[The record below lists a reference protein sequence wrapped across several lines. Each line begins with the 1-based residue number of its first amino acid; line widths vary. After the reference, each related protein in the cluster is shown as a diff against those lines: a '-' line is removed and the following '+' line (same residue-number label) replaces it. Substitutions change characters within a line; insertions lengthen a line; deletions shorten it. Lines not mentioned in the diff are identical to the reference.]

1 MPNLCTALEGIQKSC
16 ENNSGGIYQVWFI
29 PQDSIASVATSTVY
43 PNYKVT
49 AITFDPV
56 TVPPLTFDSY
66 FIRRN
71 TSNYTE
77 EQAADLINGSTF
89 VTQTINLVFH
99 RREAAKS
106 NALKI
111 LASGQQYIAGVVLD
125 ANGKY
130 WYFPYLQLTATGEG
144 SGVARADGSK
154 YTVTL
159 VAENE
164 SLALEVDLANP
175 ANYAIYGLV

>member
-1 MPNLCTALEGIQKSC
+1 MPCLSLESIQKSC
-16 ENNSGGIYQVWFI
+16 DNNSGGIYQVWFI
-29 PQDSIASVATSTVY
+29 PQDNIDVVTSNTTY
-43 PNYKVT
+43 PAYEVT
-49 AITFDPV
+49 AISVTPLLTTFE
-56 TVPPLTFDSY
+56 SY

-111 LASGQQYIAGVVLD
+111 LASGQQYLAAVVLD

-130 WYFPYLQLTATGEG
+130 WYFPYMQLTATGEG
-144 SGVARADGSK
+144 SGTARADGSK
-154 YTVTL
+154 YSVTL
-159 VAENE
+159 LAEADH
-164 SLALEVDLANP
+164 LAWEITEAAVN
-175 ANYAIYGLV
+175 GVVS

>member
-1 MPNLCTALEGIQKSC
+1 MPTCTALEGIQKSC
-16 ENNSGGIYQVWFI
+16 DNNSGGIYQVWFI
-29 PQDSIASVATSTVY
+29 PQDNINVVTSNIVY
-43 PNYKVT
+43 PNYEVT
-49 AITFDPV
+49 AITV
-56 TVPPLTFDSY
+56 TPALTVFDSY

-111 LASGQQYIAGVVLD
+111 LASGQQYLSGVVLD

-130 WYFPYLQLTATGEG
+130 WYFPYLQMTATGEG

-164 SLALEVDLANP
+164 FLAQEVILTGGSA
-175 ANYAIYGLV
+175 AYTALGLV

>member
-1 MPNLCTALEGIQKSC
+1 MPTCTALEGIQKSC
-16 ENNSGGIYQVWFI
+16 DNNSGGIYQVWFI
-29 PQDSIASVATSTVY
+29 PQDNINVVTANTTY
-43 PNYKVT
+43 PSYEVT
-49 AITFDPV
+49 AITV
-56 TVPPLTFDSY
+56 TPALTVFDSY

-144 SGVARADGSK
+144 SGTARADGSK
-154 YTVTL
+154 YTVTM

-164 SLALEVDLANP
+164 QLALEVILTGGVP
-175 ANYAIYGLV
+175 AYTALGLV

>member
-1 MPNLCTALEGIQKSC
+1 MPTCTALEGIQKSC
-16 ENNSGGIYQVWFI
+16 DNNSGGIYQVWFI
-29 PQDSIASVATSTVY
+29 PQDNINVVTANTTY
-43 PNYKVT
+43 PSYEVT
-49 AITFDPV
+49 AITVTPALTVFDN
-56 TVPPLTFDSY
+56 Y

-111 LASGQQYIAGVVLD
+111 LASGQQYLSGVVLD

-130 WYFPYLQLTATGEG
+130 WYFPYLQMTATGEG
-144 SGVARADGSK
+144 SGTARADGSK

-164 SLALEVDLANP
+164 SLALEVILTGGVP
-175 ANYAIYGLV
+175 AYTALGLI

>member
-1 MPNLCTALEGIQKSC
+1 MPLCTALEGIQKSC

-29 PQDSIASVATSTVY
+29 PQENIDVVTSNTTY
-43 PNYKVT
+43 PAYEVT
-49 AITFDPV
+49 AITV
-56 TVPPLTFDSY
+56 NPLLTTFDSY

-111 LASGQQYIAGVVLD
+111 LASGQQYLAGVVLD

-130 WYFPYLQLTATGEG
+130 WYFPYLQMTATGEG
-144 SGVARADGSK
+144 SGTARADGSK

-164 SLALEVDLANP
+164 SLALEVILTGGA
-175 ANYAIYGLV
+175 AAYTALGLD

>member
-1 MPNLCTALEGIQKSC
+1 MPNLCSSLESIQKSC
-16 ENNSGGIYQVWFI
+16 DNNSGGIYQVWFV
-29 PQDSIASVATSTVY
+29 PQDSIDVVTTNTVY
-43 PNYKVT
+43 PDYEVT
-49 AITFDPV
+49 AITLSPAAPTTQF
-56 TVPPLTFDSY
+56 TSY

-77 EQAADLINGSTF
+77 ETAADLINGSTF

-99 RREAAKS
+99 RREMAKS

-111 LASGQQYIAGVVLD
+111 LGSGQAYLSAVVLD

-130 WYFPYLQLTATGEG
+130 WYFPYMQLTATGEG
-144 SGVARADGSK
+144 SGVSRADGSK
-154 YTVTL
+154 YTVTT

-164 SLALEVDLANP
+164 NLALEVNLATQQDYIDL
-175 ANYAIYGLV
+175 GLV

>member
-1 MPNLCTALEGIQKSC
+1 MPTCTALEGIQKSC
-16 ENNSGGIYQVWFI
+16 DNNSGGIYQVWFI
-29 PQDSIASVATSTVY
+29 PQDNINVVTASTTY
-43 PNYKVT
+43 PSYEVT
-49 AITFDPV
+49 AISV
-56 TVPPLTFDSY
+56 TPALTVFDSY

-111 LASGQQYIAGVVLD
+111 LASGQQYLAAVVLD
-125 ANGKY
+125 ANGRY
-130 WYFPYLQLTATGEG
+130 WYMPYMQLTATGEG
-144 SGVARADGSK
+144 SGTARADGSK
-154 YTVTL
+154 YTVTM

-164 SLALEVDLANP
+164 FLALEVILTGGA
-175 ANYAIYGLV
+175 AAYTALGLV

>member
-1 MPNLCTALEGIQKSC
+1 MPTCTALEGIQKSC
-16 ENNSGGIYQVWFI
+16 DNNSGGIYQVWFI
-29 PQDSIASVATSTVY
+29 PQDNIDVVTASTAY
-43 PNYKVT
+43 PNYEVT
-49 AITFDPV
+49 AISV
-56 TVPPLTFDSY
+56 TPALTVFDSY

-111 LASGQQYIAGVVLD
+111 LASGQQYLAAVVLD
-125 ANGKY
+125 ANGRY
-130 WYFPYLQLTATGEG
+130 WYMPYMQLTATGEG
-144 SGVARADGSK
+144 SGTARADGSK
-154 YTVTL
+154 YTVTM

-164 SLALEVDLANP
+164 FLALEVILTGGA
-175 ANYAIYGLV
+175 AAYTALGLV

>member
-1 MPNLCTALEGIQKSC
+1 MPLCTALEGIQKSC

-29 PQDSIASVATSTVY
+29 PQENIDVVTSNTTY
-43 PNYKVT
+43 PAYEVT
-49 AITFDPV
+49 AITVDPLL
-56 TVPPLTFDSY
+56 TTFDSY

-111 LASGQQYIAGVVLD
+111 LASGQQYLAGVVLD

-130 WYFPYLQLTATGEG
+130 WYFPYLQMTATGEG
-144 SGVARADGSK
+144 SGTARADGSK

-164 SLALEVDLANP
+164 SLALEVILTGGTA
-175 ANYAIYGLV
+175 AYTALGLV

>member
-1 MPNLCTALEGIQKSC
+1 MPCLSLESIQKSC
-16 ENNSGGIYQVWFI
+16 DNNSGGIYQVWFI
-29 PQDSIASVATSTVY
+29 PQDNIDVVTSNTTY
-43 PNYKVT
+43 PAYEVT
-49 AITFDPV
+49 AITV
-56 TVPPLTFDSY
+56 NPLLTTFDSY

-89 VTQTINLVFH
+89 VTQTLNLVFH

-106 NALKI
+106 NSLKI
-111 LASGQQYIAGVVLD
+111 LASGQQYLAAVVLD

-130 WYFPYLQLTATGEG
+130 WYFPYMQLTATGEG

-154 YTVTL
+154 YTVTM

-164 SLALEVDLANP
+164 SLAVEVILTGGIPDYTAL
-175 ANYAIYGLV
+175 GLV

>member
-1 MPNLCTALEGIQKSC
+1 MPTCTALEGIQKSC
-16 ENNSGGIYQVWFI
+16 DNNSGGIYQVWFI
-29 PQDSIASVATSTVY
+29 PQDNINVVTANITY
-43 PNYKVT
+43 PNYEVT
-49 AITFDPV
+49 AITV
-56 TVPPLTFDSY
+56 TPALTVFDSY

-106 NALKI
+106 NALKM
-111 LASGQQYIAGVVLD
+111 LASGQQYLAGVVLD

-144 SGVARADGSK
+144 SGTARADGSK

-164 SLALEVDLANP
+164 SLALEVILTGGVP
-175 ANYAIYGLV
+175 AYTALGLI

>member
-16 ENNSGGIYQVWFI
+16 DNNSGGIYQVWYI
-29 PQDSIASVATSTVY
+29 PQDSIDVVTTNTAY
-43 PNYKVT
+43 PDYEVT
-49 AITFDPV
+49 AITV
-56 TVPPLTFDSY
+56 LPLLTTFESF

-77 EQAADLINGSTF
+77 ETAADLINGSTF

-111 LASGQQYIAGVVLD
+111 LGSGQQYLAAVVLD

-130 WYFPYLQLTATGEG
+130 WYFPYMQLTATGEG
-144 SGVARADGSK
+144 SGTARADGSK
-154 YTVTL
+154 YTVTT
-159 VAENE
+159 VSENE
-164 SLALEVDLANP
+164 QLALEVNLTGGTA
-175 ANYAIYGLV
+175 AYTALGLV

>member
-1 MPNLCTALEGIQKSC
+1 MPNLCASLESIQKSC
-16 ENNSGGIYQVWFI
+16 DNNSGGIYQVWYI
-29 PQDSIASVATSTVY
+29 PQDSIDVVTTNTTY
-43 PNYKVT
+43 PDYEVT
-49 AITFDPV
+49 AITV
-56 TVPPLTFDSY
+56 LPLLTTFSSF

-77 EQAADLINGSTF
+77 ETAADLINGSTF

-111 LASGQQYIAGVVLD
+111 LGSGQAYLAAVVLD

-130 WYFPYLQLTATGEG
+130 WYFPYMQLTATGEG
-144 SGVARADGSK
+144 SGTARADGSK
-154 YTVTL
+154 YTVTT

-164 SLALEVDLANP
+164 NLALEVNLANP
-175 ANYAIYGLV
+175 AAYTALGLV

>member
-1 MPNLCTALEGIQKSC
+1 MPTCTALEGIQKSC
-16 ENNSGGIYQVWFI
+16 DNNSGGIYQVWFI
-29 PQDSIASVATSTVY
+29 PQDNIASVTTVTTF
-43 PNYKVT
+43 PNYEVT
-49 AITFDPV
+49 AITV
-56 TVPPLTFDSY
+56 TPALTVFDSY

-111 LASGQQYIAGVVLD
+111 LASGQQYLSGVVLD

-144 SGVARADGSK
+144 SGTARADGSK

-164 SLALEVDLANP
+164 SLALEVILTGGSASYT
-175 ANYAIYGLV
+175 ALGLI

>member
-1 MPNLCTALEGIQKSC
+1 MPCLSLESIQKSC
-16 ENNSGGIYQVWFI
+16 DNNSGGIYQVWFI
-29 PQDSIASVATSTVY
+29 PQDNIDVVTSNTTY
-43 PNYKVT
+43 PAYEVT
-49 AITFDPV
+49 AITV
-56 TVPPLTFDSY
+56 NPLLTTFDSY

-111 LASGQQYIAGVVLD
+111 LASVQQYLAAVVLD
-125 ANGKY
+125 ANGRY
-130 WYFPYLQLTATGEG
+130 WYMPYMQLTATGEG
-144 SGVARADGSK
+144 SGTARADGSK
-154 YTVTL
+154 YTVTM

-164 SLALEVDLANP
+164 FLALEVILPLP
-175 ANYAIYGLV
+175 ADYTALGLV

>member
-16 ENNSGGIYQVWFI
+16 SNNSGGIYQVWFI
-29 PQDSIASVATSTVY
+29 PQDSIASVATSTTY
-43 PNYKVT
+43 PDYKVT

-56 TVPPLTFDSY
+56 TVPPLQFESY

-125 ANGKY
+125 ANGRY

-144 SGVARADGSK
+144 SGTARADGSK

-164 SLALEVDLANP
+164 SLALEVDLAVP

>member
-1 MPNLCTALEGIQKSC
+1 MPTCTALEGIQKSC
-16 ENNSGGIYQVWFI
+16 DNNSGGIYQVWFI
-29 PQDSIASVATSTVY
+29 PQDNINVVTTVTAY
-43 PNYKVT
+43 PNYEVT
-49 AITFDPV
+49 AITVTPLLTVFDN
-56 TVPPLTFDSY
+56 Y

-111 LASGQQYIAGVVLD
+111 LASGQQYLAAVVLD
-125 ANGKY
+125 ANGRY
-130 WYFPYLQLTATGEG
+130 WYMPYMQLTATGEG
-144 SGVARADGSK
+144 SGTARADGSK
-154 YTVTL
+154 YTVTM

-164 SLALEVDLANP
+164 FLALEVILTGGLP
-175 ANYAIYGLV
+175 AYTALGLV

>member
-1 MPNLCTALEGIQKSC
+1 MPLCTALEGIQKSC
-16 ENNSGGIYQVWFI
+16 DNNSGGIYQVWFI
-29 PQDSIASVATSTVY
+29 PQEQIATVTSNTTY
-43 PNYKVT
+43 PAYEVT
-49 AITFDPV
+49 AITLSPV
-56 TVPPLTFDSY
+56 TPVFEGY

-111 LASGQQYIAGVVLD
+111 LASGQQYLAAVVLD

-130 WYFPYLQLTATGEG
+130 WYMPYMQLTATGEG
-144 SGVARADGSK
+144 SGTARADGSK
-154 YTVTL
+154 YTVTM

-164 SLALEVDLANP
+164 QLALEVILTGGSA
-175 ANYAIYGLV
+175 AYTALGLV

>member
-1 MPNLCTALEGIQKSC
+1 MPNLCASLEEIAKSC
-16 ENNSGGIYQVWFI
+16 LNNSGGIYQVWI
-29 PQDSIASVATSTVY
+29 VPQDSIDVVTTNTTF
-43 PNYKVT
+43 PDWEVT
-49 AITFDPV
+49 AITLSPA
-56 TVPPLTFDSY
+56 PPTTTFTSF

-89 VTQTINLVFH
+89 VTQTLNLVFH
-99 RREAAKS
+99 RREMAKS
-106 NALKI
+106 HALKI
-111 LASGQQYIAGVVLD
+111 LASGQQYLAAVVLD
-125 ANGKY
+125 ANGLY
-130 WYFPYLQLTATGEG
+130 WYFPYLQMTATGEG

-164 SLALEVDLANP
+164 FLAYEVNLLNAN
-175 ANYAIYGLV
+175 AYTTLGLV

>member
-1 MPNLCTALEGIQKSC
+1 MPTCTALEGIQKSC
-16 ENNSGGIYQVWFI
+16 DNNSGGIYQVWFI
-29 PQDSIASVATSTVY
+29 PQDNINVVTTNTVY
-43 PNYKVT
+43 PNYEVT
-49 AITFDPV
+49 AISV
-56 TVPPLTFDSY
+56 TPALTVFDSY

-111 LASGQQYIAGVVLD
+111 LASGQQYLSGVVLD

-130 WYFPYLQLTATGEG
+130 WYFPYLQMTATGEG
-144 SGVARADGSK
+144 SGTARADGSK

-164 SLALEVDLANP
+164 SLALEVILTGGAG
-175 ANYAIYGLV
+175 AYTALGLV

>member
-16 ENNSGGIYQVWFI
+16 ENNSGGIYQVWFV
-29 PQDSIASVATSTVY
+29 PQDSIDVVTTSITY
-43 PNYKVT
+43 PNYQVT
-49 AITFDPV
+49 AITLNPAAPTLQFDN
-56 TVPPLTFDSY
+56 Y

-111 LASGQQYIAGVVLD
+111 LASGQQYLSGVVLD

-164 SLALEVDLANP
+164 SLALEVILTGGLA
-175 ANYAIYGLV
+175 AYTTLGLV

>member
-16 ENNSGGIYQVWFI
+16 SNNSGGIYQVWFI
-29 PQDSIASVATSTVY
+29 PQDSIASVATSTTY
-43 PNYKVT
+43 PDYKVT

-56 TVPPLTFDSY
+56 TVPPLQFESY

-99 RREAAKS
+99 RREMAKS

-111 LASGQQYIAGVVLD
+111 LGSGQAYLSAVVLD

-130 WYFPYLQLTATGEG
+130 WYFPFMQLTATGEG
-144 SGVARADGSK
+144 SGTARADGSK

-164 SLALEVDLANP
+164 NLALEVNLANL
-175 ANYAIYGLV
+175 AAYTTLGLV

>member
-1 MPNLCTALEGIQKSC
+1 MPNLCASLESIQKSC
-16 ENNSGGIYQVWFI
+16 DNNSGGIYQVWYI
-29 PQDSIASVATSTVY
+29 PQDSIDVVTTNTVY
-43 PNYKVT
+43 PDYEVT
-49 AITFDPV
+49 AITV
-56 TVPPLTFDSY
+56 LPLLTTFSSF

-77 EQAADLINGSTF
+77 ETAADLINGSTF

-111 LASGQQYIAGVVLD
+111 LGSGQQYLAAVVLD

-130 WYFPYLQLTATGEG
+130 WYFPYMQLTATGEG
-144 SGVARADGSK
+144 SGTARADGSK
-154 YTVTL
+154 YTVTT

-164 SLALEVDLANP
+164 QLALEVNLTGGSA
-175 ANYAIYGLV
+175 AYAALGLV

>member
-1 MPNLCTALEGIQKSC
+1 MPCLSLESIQKSC
-16 ENNSGGIYQVWFI
+16 DNNSGGIYQVWFI
-29 PQDSIASVATSTVY
+29 PQDNIDVVTSNTTY
-43 PNYKVT
+43 PAYEVT
-49 AITFDPV
+49 AITV
-56 TVPPLTFDSY
+56 NPLLTTFDSY

-111 LASGQQYIAGVVLD
+111 LASGQQYLAAVVLD

-130 WYFPYLQLTATGEG
+130 WYFPYMQLTATGEG
-144 SGVARADGSK
+144 SGTARADGSK
-154 YTVTL
+154 YTVTM

-164 SLALEVDLANP
+164 FLALEVILPLP
-175 ANYAIYGLV
+175 ADYTALGLV

>member
-1 MPNLCTALEGIQKSC
+1 MPNLCASLESIQKSC
-16 ENNSGGIYQVWFI
+16 DNNSGGIYQVWYI
-29 PQDSIASVATSTVY
+29 PQDSIDVVTTNTTY
-43 PNYKVT
+43 PDYEVT
-49 AITFDPV
+49 AITV
-56 TVPPLTFDSY
+56 LPLLTTFSSF

-77 EQAADLINGSTF
+77 ETAADLINGSTF

-99 RREAAKS
+99 RREMAKS

-111 LASGQQYIAGVVLD
+111 LGSGQAYLSAVVLD

-130 WYFPYLQLTATGEG
+130 WYFPYMQLTATGEG
-144 SGVARADGSK
+144 SGTARADGSK
-154 YTVTL
+154 YTVTT

-164 SLALEVDLANP
+164 NLALEVNLANP
-175 ANYAIYGLV
+175 AAYAALGLV

>member
-1 MPNLCTALEGIQKSC
+1 MPNLCASLESIQKSC
-16 ENNSGGIYQVWFI
+16 DNNSGGIYQVWYI
-29 PQDSIASVATSTVY
+29 PQDSIDVVTTNTTY
-43 PNYKVT
+43 PDYEVT
-49 AITFDPV
+49 AITV
-56 TVPPLTFDSY
+56 LPLLTTFSSF

-77 EQAADLINGSTF
+77 ETAADLINGSTF

-111 LASGQQYIAGVVLD
+111 LGSGQAYLAAVVLD

-130 WYFPYLQLTATGEG
+130 WYFPYMQLTATGEG
-144 SGVARADGSK
+144 SGTARADGSK
-154 YTVTL
+154 YTVTT

-164 SLALEVDLANP
+164 NLALEVNLANP
-175 ANYAIYGLV
+175 AAYAALGLV

>member
-1 MPNLCTALEGIQKSC
+1 MPCLSLESIQKSC
-16 ENNSGGIYQVWFI
+16 DNNSGGIYQVWFI
-29 PQDSIASVATSTVY
+29 PQDNIDVVTSNTTY
-43 PNYKVT
+43 PAYEVT
-49 AITFDPV
+49 AITV
-56 TVPPLTFDSY
+56 NPLLTTFEGY

-111 LASGQQYIAGVVLD
+111 LASGQQYLAGVVLD

-130 WYFPYLQLTATGEG
+130 WYFPYMQLTATGEG

-154 YTVTL
+154 YTVTM
-159 VAENE
+159 VSENE
-164 SLALEVDLANP
+164 SLAMEVILTGGSA
-175 ANYAIYGLV
+175 AYTALGLV